1 MKTDSGRGGI
11 SEEVK
16 VQTKTPRPRL
26 NHLGPGPG
34 AAPVIWNTMLM
45 RAEEMDEKLFRG
57 DSNTSRLKSLQRRVH
72 GPQGSRFQV
81 SRDPLTEQHGLEI
94 LP

>member
-1 MKTDSGRGGI
+1 
-11 SEEVK
+11 
-16 VQTKTPRPRL
+16 
-26 NHLGPGPG
+26 
-34 AAPVIWNTMLM
+34 MLM

-81 SRDPLTEQHGLEI
+81 SGDPLTEQHGLEI